1 MNIAI
6 LGATGMAGSRL
17 NLEAMRR
24 GHDVTAYARNNHAVA
39 ERSYD
44 VVAVEATSPAA
55 MERLARDHDV
65 LVLATRPHP
74 GEETDAALVATT
86 VLDAAY
92 AGRRVI
98 PIPRP
103 RSPR

>member
-1 MNIAI
+1 MNIVI

-17 NLEAMRR
+17 TLEAMRR
-24 GHDVTAYARNNHAVA
+24 GHDVTACACSNHVST
-39 ERSYD
+39 EGSSG

-55 MERLARDHDV
+55 MERLAREHDV

-74 GEETDAALVATT
+74 GKEGDAVRVAST

>member
-65 LVLATRPHP
+65 LVLSRVKIS
-74 GEETDAALVATT
+74 GRT
-86 VLDAAY
+86 VESVLKENLSY
-92 AGRRVI
+92 G
-98 PIPRP
+98 
-103 RSPR
+103 